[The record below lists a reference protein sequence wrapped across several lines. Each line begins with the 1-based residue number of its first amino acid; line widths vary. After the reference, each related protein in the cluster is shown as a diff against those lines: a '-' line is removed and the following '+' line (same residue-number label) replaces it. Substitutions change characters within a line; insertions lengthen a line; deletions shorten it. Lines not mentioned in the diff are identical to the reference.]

1 MIIGDVGKFSIFS
14 SWLVRAPFDF
24 IFCVIG
30 GVL

>member
-1 MIIGDVGKFSIFS
+1 MIIGDVGNFSIFS
-14 SWLVRAPFDF
+14 SWLVLGPFDF